1 MQYFNFRRLIEKY
14 ISDFTVI
21 TYGESVL
28 NDRGKWEKGERKE
41 ITLKGAIIGRGEN
54 AIFRSEGKLTEKD
67 KRLFM
72 LQPIDKALLT
82 SKVIYEKEVYSIMSS
97 SHNAKFTGV
106 YAYTMKY
113 VSAFDEKDGD
123 GE

>member
-14 ISDFTVI
+14 ISDFKVI
-21 TYGESVL
+21 TFGESVL
-28 NDRGKWEKGERKE
+28 DDSGRWVKGERKE

-54 AIFRSEGKLTEKD
+54 AIFRSEGKINEKD

-72 LQPIDKALLT
+72 LQPIDKALLN
-82 SKVIYEKEVYSIMSS
+82 SKVVYENEEFSILSS
-97 SHNAKFTGV
+97 SNNAKFTGV

-113 VSAFDEKDGD
+113 VSAFDEKDG
-123 GE
+123 GNE